1 MSVEALFRAAVVRVE
16 GGPKPG
22 TGFLVAPGRVV
33 TCAHVTGHDASLTVR
48 LDDDSTLAA
57 SRQLVCCDRGRPI
70 PDLDEDYPDI
80 AVLAID
86 LDDHPCVALDHDA
99 PVYGDEFQAYG
110 FPKEGGSVLAT
121 PQILAYQGIKGPL
134 ATPFIDLSSA
144 KPVTGGMSGGPLLN
158 LRTMAVCAILVATRS
173 LTSTRGGL
181 AVAWTD
187 LGDAFDDLL
196 HANLDFHLHDK
207 SWADA
212 AGRAGPRLIDFDTG
226 HITTAVDVA
235 VKHDDPDYSVR
246 ADIILAAGSRLPFTT
261 SSDYTTQNPNESA
274 VPMQILQRAA
284 GLGPSDDVNL
294 FRTLGHL
301 NVGLPP
307 GLRTGTLLQI
317 TTAIDEAG
325 RLTAKATYPGA
336 NPAQVEPDPPAD
348 LSDERIVQVPVRQ
361 QNP

>member
-1 MSVEALFRAAVVRVE
+1 LSVEAQFRAAVVRVE

-22 TGFLVAPGRVV
+22 AGFLVAPGRVV

-48 LDDDSTLAA
+48 LADDSTLAA

-99 PVYGDEFQAYG
+99 PVYGDKFQAYG

-121 PQILAYQGIKGPL
+121 PQILAYEGIKGPL

-173 LTSTRGGL
+173 SAEAYGGL

-187 LGDAFDDLL
+187 VGDAFHDLL
-196 HANLDFHLHDK
+196 RL
-207 SWADA
+207 
-212 AGRAGPRLIDFDTG
+212 AGDIAPRPIFTG

-246 ADIILAAGSRLPFTT
+246 ADIIVAAGSRLPFTT

-274 VPMQILQRAA
+274 VPMEILQRAA
-284 GLGPSDDVNL
+284 GLGPSDDVHL
-294 FRTLGHL
+294 FSPLGHL

>member
-1 MSVEALFRAAVVRVE
+1 LSVEALFRAAVVRVE

-121 PQILAYQGIKGPL
+121 PQIFAYHGIKGPL

-144 KPVTGGMSGGPLLN
+144 KPVKGGMSGGPLLN

-187 LGDAFDDLL
+187 VGDAFDDLL
-196 HANLDFHLHDK
+196 HANCDFHARDH
-207 SWADA
+207 
-212 AGRAGPRLIDFDTG
+212 DFDTG

-261 SSDYTTQNPNESA
+261 SSDYTTKIPNQSA

-301 NVGLPP
+301 NVGLRP
-307 GLRTGTLLQI
+307 GLGIGTTLQI

-348 LSDERIVQVPVRQ
+348 LSDERIVQVPVRTCHCEAR
-361 QNP
+361 